1 MIETITYSGDGWKVL
16 KEFEGWKI
24 GYLRYC
30 DRFSEL
36 TEMECHLKTDEVF
49 VLLEGEAVLYTETE
63 AIAMERGILYNIPKG
78 EWHHIVVSRDTTVL
92 VIENSNT
99 SKGNTKKRYLDVGKQ
114 EEHDVNE

>member
-1 MIETITYSGDGWKVL
+1 MIETTTYSGDGWKVL

-78 EWHHIVVSRDTTVL
+78 VWHTILTTPETRVEIEITFVL
-92 VIENSNT
+92 LISIASSIIYFT
-99 SKGNTKKRYLDVGKQ
+99 SYDNALYIR
-114 EEHDVNE
+114 